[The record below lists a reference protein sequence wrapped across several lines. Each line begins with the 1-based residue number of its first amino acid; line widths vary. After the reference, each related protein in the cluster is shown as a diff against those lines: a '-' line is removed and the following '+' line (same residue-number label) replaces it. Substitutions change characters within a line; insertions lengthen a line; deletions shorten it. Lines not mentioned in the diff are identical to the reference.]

1 MLFKTEQNSL
11 TKCYFGMNT
20 RCQFPPA
27 SAHSDPVHAGS
38 LLFPALDSQHKLSPS
53 WCSLPSQRYNL
64 LANSFP
70 GKSPSHADVP
80 HGHSSAGIWGETN
93 GISPPILP
101 ISWGARPEPSCI
113 HEVPSRR
120 SGMPCLGFPRPSR
133 IFPLAITV
141 VSNVFAAVRQL
152 LGVGSPLEEQEA
164 HGMGGAGRDWGAGN
178 SRETPRQGSCR
189 SPLAKVSLDSGK
201 SLCPARCPPHRSS
214 PHSCTMG
221 GTEGTPRAPKPPLR
235 PQPCHPG
242 TAPHCH

>member
-101 ISWGARPEPSCI
+101 ISLGACPEPSCI

-120 SGMPCLGFPRPSR
+120 SGMPCLGFPQPSR

-201 SLCPARCPPHRSS
+201 SLCPARCPPHRSP